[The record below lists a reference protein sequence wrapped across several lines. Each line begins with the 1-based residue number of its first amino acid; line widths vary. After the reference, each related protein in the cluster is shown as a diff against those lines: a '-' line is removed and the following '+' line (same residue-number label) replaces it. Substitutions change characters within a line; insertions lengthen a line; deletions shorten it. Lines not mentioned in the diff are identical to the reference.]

1 MRAISGSSPAT
12 VSAVGS
18 MTIPFLVAKGYDK
31 IFATSIVTVAGGLG
45 VIIPPS
51 ISYIVYASIA
61 NCSPSK
67 LFIAGII
74 PGILIGVASWFIAT
88 FTARSM
94 VKINKNFRKAMPSS
108 TKTDYGSSLKTASLL
123 L

>member
-1 MRAISGSSPAT
+1 
-12 VSAVGS
+12 
-18 MTIPFLVAKGYDK
+18 MTIPFLVSMGYEK

-51 ISYIVYASIA
+51 ISYIVYASTA

-74 PGILIGVASWFIAT
+74 PAS
-88 FTARSM
+88 
-94 VKINKNFRKAMPSS
+94 
-108 TKTDYGSSLKTASLL
+108 
-123 L
+123 